1 MMGPYDDI
9 IDLPHHVS
17 ASRPRMSALDRAA
30 QFSPFAALTG
40 FGDAVRET
48 ARLTDE
54 RVDLDEDAKA
64 ALNARLLM
72 IQEQLDDQPQ
82 VSITYFKPDDKK
94 SGGAYITA
102 EGCVKTIDAYE
113 RTVVL
118 KDGTRIPVN
127 DIIKIDSALFNSI
140 DGSIE

>member
-1 MMGPYDDI
+1 MTGPYDDI
-9 IDLPHHVS
+9 INLPHHVS
-17 ASRPRMSALDRAA
+17 TSRPRMSVLDRAA

-40 FGDAVRET
+40 FEDAVKEA

-82 VSITYFKPDDKK
+82 VFITYYKPDDKK
-94 SGGAYITA
+94 AGGAYITA
-102 EGCVKTIDAYE
+102 KGCVKIIDAYE
-113 RTVVL
+113 RTVVM
-118 KDGTRIPVN
+118 KDGARIPIN
-127 DIIKIDSALFNSI
+127 DIIKIDSELFNSI
-140 DGSIE
+140 DDSVD

>member
-1 MMGPYDDI
+1 MTGPYDDI
-9 IDLPHHVS
+9 INLPHHVS
-17 ASRPRMSALDRAA
+17 PSRPRMSALDRAA

-72 IQEQLDDQPQ
+72 IQEQLCDQPQ
-82 VSITYFKPDDKK
+82 VLITYFKPDDQKA
-94 SGGAYITA
+94 GGAYVTA
-102 EGCVKTIDAYE
+102 KGCVKIIDAYE
-113 RTVVL
+113 RTVVM
-118 KDGTRIPVN
+118 KGGPRIPIN
-127 DIIKIDSALFNSI
+127 DIIRIDGDLFNSL
-140 DGSIE
+140 DASIE